1 MTQRILILLALPA
14 LLMASSMAHAGV
26 YKCEMSD
33 GRIAYSDKP
42 CTNGRSSEMRVQSH
56 SGSRSTSQA
65 GSASTVPTSDDS
77 LDCSTS
83 VANGQ
88 EWIESMRSVGQ
99 RNLDTGHMSRE
110 QYNNGMKQI
119 DDMAGN
125 ITVGNCQRSTGNTRK
140 FFECLGDI
148 SNHLARCGQRHN
160 PVF

>member
-1 MTQRILILLALPA
+1 MIQRILILLALPV
-14 LLMASSMAHAGV
+14 LLMASSITHAGV

-42 CTNGRSSEMRVQSH
+42 CTNGRSSEVRVRSH
-56 SGSRSTSQA
+56 SGSSTTSRA
-65 GSASTVPTSDDS
+65 SSASPVSASGDG

-125 ITVGNCQRSTGNTRK
+125 ITVGNCQSSTGNTRK